1 MKGKTTRMLLS
12 LLFLCLT
19 PYAMAQNLVVTGK
32 VTSADDGTPLPG
44 VTVTA
49 KGTNNGVITSTT
61 GDYRITLSRTG
72 TLVFS
77 FVGYL
82 TQEVPVNGRSEI
94 SIALVTDT
102 KSLGEVVVTGFGSQ
116 IKREL
121 TGNIAKVKSADIQ
134 DIPVMGVDQAIQGK
148 AAGVQVNAGSG
159 KLGQAVRISV
169 RGPSS
174 VTASNQPLF
183 VVDGVPITN
192 ADLSLSGGDT
202 NPLVDLNSQ
211 DIASIEVLKDASA
224 GAIYGSRAANGV
236 ILITTKQGR
245 ASGKTNVQFGYSAG
259 NSKPTRVVKFLNTQ
273 QYIDFYRMAAGNS
286 DVIEKIDPSANDS
299 YTTYMED
306 FYDSQS
312 LGTLGTSNQA
322 DTDWGG
328 LAFQDAPQQQYDL
341 SISGGNDKTA
351 FYVSGQWLDQ
361 KGIILGNAMNRIS
374 GRINLEHKASDR
386 FRLGANMGLSRSINN
401 RLSGDRQFDN
411 PMQMVALPPMTPEK
425 DPETGLP
432 VGTPPGD
439 ASIPLYYNPMINL
452 GNSYYDTSVNRNI
465 STVYGLLQLAPG
477 LSFRSEVGVDMLNQ
491 FEEQYYNSKTAR
503 NFGATKGISRN
514 RAVRVE
520 NLNTNNYFSFWKVS
534 GKHALDA
541 TLGTSFQSSQ
551 TKTGYTE
558 GQDFPSDAYRY
569 IASAAKKTDGSSS
582 QTDFRFVSYFA
593 RANYK
598 LADKYLLGLSARVDG
613 SSRFGRDSRYGF
625 FPAASAGWV
634 ISDESFLKGNSLISF
649 LKLRASYG
657 ITGNAEIGNF
667 PQMGL
672 FTGDAG
678 YNGEPGQRPSQLA
691 NPDLS
696 WETTNQV
703 DFGLDFGFFRNRING
718 EIDYY
723 AKKTTGLLLNVNV
736 PATTGFTIQ
745 TQNIGKLTNNGW
757 EFVLNTNNIEG
768 KFQWATSLNLAF
780 NKNKIT
786 DLQEQIIE
794 GGLNSMSRAVEG
806 QPLGVFYTVE
816 YAGVDPKNGD
826 ALWYLNTKNADG
838 TIDRNTTNSYN
849 KAQRVVIGSALPSW
863 IGGITNTFRY
873 NNIELSVFFN
883 GQYGNKIN
891 FYGAGR
897 FSSANGR
904 FEDNQTVDQLD
915 AWTPTNT
922 DTQIPQARLFY
933 NNGAQPSSRFIQD
946 GSYLR
951 LRTATLSYNLPAQ
964 MLKKARV
971 SSARLY
977 VSGYNLWTLTNYTG
991 WDPEVNA
998 DDIVTNIAQGYDFYS
1013 PPQPKTVMVGINLGF

>member
-1 MKGKTTRMLLS
+1 MKGKTTRWLLG
-12 LLFLCLT
+12 LFCLCLSPAT
-19 PYAMAQNLVVTGK
+19 MAQSVVTGK

-44 VTVTA
+44 VTVTV
-49 KGTNNGVITSTT
+49 KGTTNGVLTNAS
-61 GDYRITLSRTG
+61 GDYRISLSANRI
-72 TLVFS
+72 LVFS

-82 TQEVPVNGRSEI
+82 TQEVSVNGRSEI
-94 SIALVTDT
+94 NIALVTDT
-102 KSLGEVVVTGFGSQ
+102 KSLGEVVVTGFGAQ
-116 IKREL
+116 IKREV
-121 TGNIAKVKSADIQ
+121 TGNIAKIKSADIQ
-134 DIPVMGVDQAIQGK
+134 DVPVFGVDQAIQGK

-183 VVDGVPITN
+183 VVDGIPITN
-192 ADLSLSGGDT
+192 NDLSLSGGDT

-245 ASGKTNVQFGYSAG
+245 SSGKTNVQFGYSAG
-259 NSKPTRVVKFLNTQ
+259 NSKPTRVVKFLNTE
-273 QYIDFYRMAAGNS
+273 QYIDYYLKAAGNS
-286 DVIEKIDPSANDS
+286 DAIEKIDPNANDS
-299 YTTYMED
+299 YTTAMKD
-306 FYDSQS
+306 FFESQS
-312 LGTLGTSNQA
+312 LGTFGTSDEA
-322 DTDWGG
+322 DTDWGA
-328 LAFQDAPQQQYDL
+328 LAFQDAPQSQYDL

-361 KGIILGNAMNRIS
+361 KGIILGNAVNRIS
-374 GRINLEHKASDR
+374 GRLNLEHKASDR
-386 FRLGANMGLSRSINN
+386 FRLGANMGLSRSLNN

-425 DPETGLP
+425 DPDTGLP

-439 ASIPLYYNPMINL
+439 SNIPLYYNPIVNI
-452 GNSYYDTSVNRNI
+452 GNSYYNTSVNRNI
-465 STVYGLLQLAPG
+465 SNVYGVLQIMKG
-477 LSFRSEVGVDMLNQ
+477 LTFRSEVGVDILNQ
-491 FEEQYYNSKTAR
+491 FEEQYYNSKTVR
-503 NFGATKGISRN
+503 NFGALQGLSRN

-520 NLNTNNYFSFWKVS
+520 NLNTNNYFSYWTVS

-541 TLGTSFQSSQ
+541 TLGTSFQASQ

-593 RANYK
+593 RTNYK
-598 LADKYLLGLSARVDG
+598 LADKYLLGLSARLDG

-634 ISDESFLKGNSLISF
+634 LSDESFLKGNKLISF
-649 LKLRASYG
+649 LKLRVSYG

-667 PQMGL
+667 PQLGL

-678 YNGEPGQRPSQLA
+678 YNGQPGQRPSQLA
-691 NPDLS
+691 NPNLS
-696 WETTNQV
+696 WETTNQA
-703 DFGLDFGFFRNRING
+703 DFGLDFGFFKNRING
-718 EIDYY
+718 EVDYY

-736 PATTGFTIQ
+736 PASTGFLIQ
-745 TQNIGKLTNNGW
+745 TQNVGKLTNNGW
-757 EFVLNTNNIEG
+757 EFVLNTNNLDG
-768 KFQWATSLNLAF
+768 AFQWTTGINLAY

-786 DLQEQIIE
+786 DLDGQIIE
-794 GGLNSMSRAVEG
+794 GGLSAMSRAVEG
-806 QPLGVFYTVE
+806 QPLGAFFTVE
-816 YAGVDPKNGD
+816 YAGVDPANGD

-838 TIDRNTTNSYN
+838 TINRGTTNSYS
-849 KAQRVVIGSALPSW
+849 KAQRVVVGSALPTW
-863 IGGITNTFRY
+863 IGGVTNTFRY
-873 NNIELSVFFN
+873 NNLELSVFFN

-915 AWTPTNT
+915 SWTPTNT
-922 DTQIPQARLFY
+922 DTDVPQARLYY
-933 NNGAQPSSRFIQD
+933 NNGAQASSRFIQD
-946 GSYLR
+946 GSFLR
-951 LRTATLSYNLPAQ
+951 LRTATLSYNVPVQ
-964 MLKKARV
+964 WLKKARV
-971 SSARLY
+971 SAARLY

-1013 PPQPKTVMVGINLGF
+1013 PPQPKTVLVGINLGF

>member
-1 MKGKTTRMLLS
+1 MKGKTTRWLLG
-12 LLFLCLT
+12 LFFLCLA
-19 PYAMAQNLVVTGK
+19 PAAMAQSVVTGK

-44 VTVTA
+44 VTVTV
-49 KGTNNGVITSTT
+49 KGTTNGVLTNTS
-61 GDYRITLSRTG
+61 GDYRISLPANG

-82 TQEVPVNGRSEI
+82 TQEVAVNGRSEI
-94 SIALVTDT
+94 NIALVTDT
-102 KSLGEVVVTGFGSQ
+102 KSLGEVVVTGFGAQ

-121 TGNIAKVKSADIQ
+121 TGNIAKIKSADIQ
-134 DIPVMGVDQAIQGK
+134 DVPVLGVDQAIQGK

-183 VVDGVPITN
+183 VVDGIPITN
-192 ADLSLSGGDT
+192 NDLSLSGGDT
-202 NPLVDLNSQ
+202 NPLVDLNAQ

-245 ASGKTNVQFGYSAG
+245 SSGKTNVQFGYSVG
-259 NSKPTRVVKFLNTQ
+259 NSKPTRVVKFLNTE
-273 QYIDFYRMAAGNS
+273 QYIDYYLKAAGNS
-286 DVIEKIDPSANDS
+286 DAIEKIDPNADDS
-299 YTTYMED
+299 YTTAMRD
-306 FYDSQS
+306 FFDSQS
-312 LGTLGTSNQA
+312 LGTFGTSDQA
-322 DTDWGG
+322 DTDWGA
-328 LAFQDAPQQQYDL
+328 LAFQEAPQSQYDL

-374 GRINLEHKASDR
+374 GRLNLEHKASDR
-386 FRLGANMGLSRSINN
+386 FRLGANMGLSRSLNN

-439 ASIPLYYNPMINL
+439 SSVPAYYNPIINV
-452 GNSYYDTSVNRNI
+452 GNSYYNTSVNRNI
-465 STVYGLLQLAPG
+465 SNVYGILQIMKG
-477 LSFRSEVGVDMLNQ
+477 LTFRSEVGVDMLNQ
-491 FEEQYYNSKTAR
+491 FEEQYYNSKTVR
-503 NFGATKGISRN
+503 NFGAPQGLSRN

-520 NLNTNNYFSFWKVS
+520 NLNTNNYFSYWTVS

-582 QTDFRFVSYFA
+582 QTDFRFVSYFV
-593 RANYK
+593 RTNYK

-634 ISDESFLKGNSLISF
+634 LSDESFLKGNKLVSF
-649 LKLRASYG
+649 LKLRVSYG

-667 PQMGL
+667 PQLGL

-678 YNGEPGQRPSQLA
+678 YNGQPGQRPSQLA
-691 NPDLS
+691 NPNLS
-696 WETTNQV
+696 WETTNQA
-703 DFGLDFGFFRNRING
+703 DFGLDFGFFKNRING

-736 PATTGFTIQ
+736 PASTGFLIQ
-745 TQNIGKLTNNGW
+745 TQNVGKLTNNGW
-757 EFVLNTNNIEG
+757 EFVLNTNNLDG
-768 KFQWATSLNLAF
+768 AFQWTTGLNLAY

-786 DLQEQIIE
+786 DLDGQVIE
-794 GGLNSMSRAVEG
+794 GGLNAMSRAVEG
-806 QPLGVFYTVE
+806 QPLGVFFTVE
-816 YAGVDPKNGD
+816 YAGVDPANGD

-838 TIDRNTTNSYN
+838 TINRGTTNSYS
-849 KAQRVVIGSALPSW
+849 KAQRVVMGSALPTW

-873 NNIELSVFFN
+873 NNLELSVFFN

-915 AWTPTNT
+915 SWTPTNT
-922 DTQIPQARLFY
+922 DTNVPQARLYY
-933 NNGAQPSSRFIQD
+933 NNGAQASSRFIQD
-946 GSYLR
+946 GSFLR
-951 LRTATLSYNLPAQ
+951 LRTATFSYNVPTQ
-964 MLKKARV
+964 WLKKARV
-971 SSARLY
+971 SAARLY

-1013 PPQPKTVMVGINLGF
+1013 PPQPKTVLVGINLGF